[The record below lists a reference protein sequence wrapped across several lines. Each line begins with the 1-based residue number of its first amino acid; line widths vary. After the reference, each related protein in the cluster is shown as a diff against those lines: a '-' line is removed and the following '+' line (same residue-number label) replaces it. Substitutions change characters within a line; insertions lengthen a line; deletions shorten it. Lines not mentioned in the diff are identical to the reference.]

1 MTHSRPVT
9 VVENHQ
15 QSLILF
21 GGTKK
26 ETFIA
31 ESKYCEVA
39 EGTSLG
45 RFFRRTILAD

>member
-9 VVENHQ
+9 VVENNQ
-15 QSLILF
+15 KSLILI
-21 GGTKK
+21 GSTKN

-39 EGTSLG
+39 ESTSLA
-45 RFFRRTILAD
+45 RFVL